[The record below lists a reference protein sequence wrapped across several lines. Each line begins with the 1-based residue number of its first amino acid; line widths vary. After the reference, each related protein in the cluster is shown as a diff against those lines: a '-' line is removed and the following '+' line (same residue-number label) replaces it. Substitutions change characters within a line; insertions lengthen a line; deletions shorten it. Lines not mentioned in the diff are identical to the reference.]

1 MKKNKPRKFLTIS
14 RKNQSEIHEFFS
26 FPFYLSRKAAKIP
39 LPEIQHR
46 LQEHGIQATLEE
58 LDALEILPMKT
69 KIPFAWVDSLA
80 MAYEVTESEREAVI
94 RLFYDRTL

>member
-46 LQEHGIQATLEE
+46 LQERGIPATLEE
-58 LDALEILPMKT
+58 LDALEILPMKR
-69 KIPFAWVDSLA
+69 IPFAWIDSLA
-80 MAYEVTESEREAVI
+80 MVYEVTEGEREAVI